1 MIRSKGIR
9 KKTVAA
15 LTVFVVIIGLAAGGW
30 AQADKPIKSL
40 SFQNAD
46 VRSVIN
52 FLSEY
57 SGINMVAAPAVEG
70 DVTLNV
76 HDVTWEQALDIL
88 VSTYGLHAA
97 QEKGYIRIM
106 RAEDFQREEDAREQH
121 DANKR
126 RLVRTETR
134 IIEIK
139 HAAAQDLVKPIKSIM
154 TSRGNV
160 DVDQRTN
167 SLIVTDEPVNIA
179 AVVEFVNDLDRE
191 TRQIRIEAK
200 LMEVSTDYLEE
211 IGFDWWASGTGT
223 AGSENQQRYENE
235 LDFSGGEGRVS
246 DPLGMYNFRTL
257 QRGWNLDATIQAIIS
272 EGKGKVIA
280 HPEITTVDNKEAR
293 IQMGQ
298 RIPIKEFDASGNVII
313 TFTEVG
319 TILRVTPHI
328 TSEDRILM
336 HLRPERSTYEFDPN
350 GVIISTNN
358 AETHVVV
365 EDKQTA
371 IIGGLTTQDEI
382 TLESGVPLLKDI
394 PFLGRIFKYKKKQI
408 ESRDLVIFVTP
419 TVVDTKM
426 MGSVETGP

>member
-1 MIRSKGIR
+1 MIGFRGIR
-9 KKTVAA
+9 KSASA
-15 LTVFVVIIGLAAGGW
+15 FVVVLVLVGFAGTGW

-57 SGINMVAAPAVEG
+57 SGVNMVAAPSVEG
-70 DVTLNV
+70 DVTINV
-76 HDVTWEQALDIL
+76 HDVTWQQALDIL
-88 VSTYGLHAA
+88 VSTYGLHAVKE
-97 QEKGYIRIM
+97 QGFIRIL

-126 RLVRTETR
+126 QLVRTETK
-134 IIEIK
+134 IIEIM
-139 HAAAQDLVKPIKSIM
+139 HAAAKDMVQPIKSVM
-154 TSRGNV
+154 TSRGKV
-160 DVDQRTN
+160 DIDQRTN
-167 SLIVTDEPVNIA
+167 SLIVTDEPVNVA
-179 AVVEFVNDLDRE
+179 AVTEFVKELDRE
-191 TRQIRIEAK
+191 SRQIRIEAK
-200 LMEVSTDYLEE
+200 LLEVSTDYLEE
-211 IGFDWWASGTGT
+211 IGVDWWLNGTGT
-223 AGSENQQRYENE
+223 AGSKNDKQYENTVE
-235 LDFSGGEGRVS
+235 INGAKARVS
-246 DPLGMYNFRTL
+246 DPLASYSFKTL
-257 QRGWNLDATIQAIIS
+257 QRGWNLDATIQAIVS

-328 TSEDRILM
+328 TSSNRILM

-365 EDKQTA
+365 ENEQTA
-371 IIGGLTTQDEI
+371 VIGGLTTQDEI
-382 TLESGVPLLKDI
+382 IIESGVPILKDI
-394 PFLGRIFKYKKKQI
+394 PYLGRLFKYKKKQV

>member
-1 MIRSKGIR
+1 MIKSKGIR
-9 KKTVAA
+9 KSAVAIIA
-15 LTVFVVIIGLAAGGW
+15 LVVVIGFAGGGW

-76 HDVTWEQALDIL
+76 HDVTWEQALNIL
-88 VSTYGLHAA
+88 VATYGLHAVH
-97 QEKGYIRIM
+97 EKGYVRIM
-106 RAEDFQREEDAREQH
+106 RAEDFQQEEDAREQH

-134 IIEIK
+134 IIEIQY
-139 HAAAQDLVKPIKSIM
+139 AAATDMIKPIKSIM
-154 TSRGNV
+154 TTRGKV
-160 DVDQRTN
+160 DVDRRTN
-167 SLIVTDEPVNIA
+167 SLIVTDEPINIA
-179 AVVEFVNDLDRE
+179 AVADFVKELDRE

-211 IGFDWWASGTGT
+211 IGLDWWVSGTGT
-223 AGSENQQRYENE
+223 GGDDNQEQYDNTINI
-235 LDFSGGEGRVS
+235 GGAAGRVS
-246 DPLGMYNFRTL
+246 DAFLGYNFRTL
-257 QRGWNLDATIQAIIS
+257 QRGWNLDATIEAIVS
-272 EGKGKVIA
+272 NGKGKVIA

-328 TSEDRILM
+328 TAEDRILM

-365 EDKQTA
+365 ENNQTA
-371 IIGGLTTQDEI
+371 VIGGLTTQDEL

-394 PFLGRIFKYKKKQI
+394 PFIGRLFKYKKKQI
-408 ESRDLVIFVTP
+408 ESRDLIIFVTP
-419 TVVDTKM
+419 TIVDTKM